1 MNYQWD
7 WGVLFR
13 TPYLGWLVTG
23 MQWTALISVLA
34 YALALLLGVTVGVM
48 RTVPSPAVRACA
60 TVYVQ
65 VFRGI
70 PLLVQLFVWYF
81 VFPELLPDAAGTWL
95 KRELP
100 SPEYWTTA
108 IGLGLF
114 MSARIAEQTRAA
126 IAIAGQGMERAALA
140 QGFTRAQIY
149 RHLLLPVALRY
160 ALPPFTSEL
169 LNTVKNSS
177 LALTIGMLELTGQ
190 SRQIES
196 YTFHGI
202 EAFTAA
208 TLVYVA
214 ASLLILAFSRGM
226 EQRLQIPGMLS
237 EKG

>member
-1 MNYQWD
+1 MSYQWD

-13 TPYLGWLVTG
+13 EPYFGWMITG
-23 MQWTALISVLA
+23 IQWTGLISLLA
-34 YALALLLGVTVGVM
+34 FALAMTLGVTVGVL
-48 RTVPSPAVRACA
+48 RTLDSRTAQAVGTA
-60 TVYVQ
+60 YVQ
-65 VFRGI
+65 LFRSV
-70 PLLVQLFVWYF
+70 PLLVQLFLWYF
-81 VFPELLPDAAGTWL
+81 VVPEVLPEAAGIWL

-100 SPEYWTTA
+100 NPEYWTTS

-126 IAIAGQGMERAALA
+126 IGAAGRGMQQAAVS
-140 QGFTRAQIY
+140 QGFATVQIY
-149 RHLLLPVALRY
+149 HHLVLPVGLRY

-190 SRQIES
+190 SRQIEA

-208 TLVYVA
+208 TVIYIAV
-214 ASLLILAFSRGM
+214 SLTAIALSRRF
-226 EQRLQIPGMLS
+226 EHAIQIPGMLTGRS
-237 EKG
+237 